1 MICNFKLGFEKRMM
15 SGVKYTKFATVLL
28 LSAGLSA
35 CAAERETVVRAS
47 AEADRPAVS
56 TYRPIHK
63 QLTETTILGSDSL
76 NARYEEEK
84 AIPAPTRP
92 IIREDAR
99 KEAKINK
106 DREFKKIITYAKAEK
121 AKRANTEKKKEAAPV
136 KNEPS
141 VAYQAATILFADG
154 SSTVVPE
161 YQGEIR
167 KIARLAKEKNAHITV
182 YGFASSRTRDTDV
195 ATHKRINFNISLKR
209 AESVAA
215 ALIRAGAPKKS
226 VAVEALSD
234 SMPLYQEVMPEGER
248 LNRRAEIYVSY

>member
-99 KEAKINK
+99 KEAKIDK

-136 KNEPS
+136 KNELW
-141 VAYQAATILFADG
+141 VGYLAGTILFADG
-154 SSTVVPE
+154 SSTVVP
-161 YQGEIR
+161 
-167 KIARLAKEKNAHITV
+167 
-182 YGFASSRTRDTDV
+182 
-195 ATHKRINFNISLKR
+195 
-209 AESVAA
+209 
-215 ALIRAGAPKKS
+215 
-226 VAVEALSD
+226 
-234 SMPLYQEVMPEGER
+234 
-248 LNRRAEIYVSY
+248 

>member
-99 KEAKINK
+99 KEAKIDK

-121 AKRANTEKKKEAAPV
+121 AKH
-136 KNEPS
+136 
-141 VAYQAATILFADG
+141 G
-154 SSTVVPE
+154 
-161 YQGEIR
+161 
-167 KIARLAKEKNAHITV
+167 KEK
-182 YGFASSRTRDTDV
+182 GSR
-195 ATHKRINFNISLKR
+195 S
-209 AESVAA
+209 
-215 ALIRAGAPKKS
+215 G
-226 VAVEALSD
+226 
-234 SMPLYQEVMPEGER
+234 
-248 LNRRAEIYVSY
+248 

>member
-1 MICNFKLGFEKRMM
+1 MM

-35 CAAERETVVRAS
+35 CAAEQESVVRAS
-47 AEADRPAVS
+47 AEANRPAVS
-56 TYRPIHK
+56 SYRPIHK

-99 KEAKINK
+99 KEAKIDK

-121 AKRANTEKKKEAAPV
+121 AKRANANTEQKKEAAPV

-154 SSTVVPE
+154 SSTVAPE

-226 VAVEALSD
+226 VAAEALSD

>member
-92 IIREDAR
+92 IIREAR
-99 KEAKINK
+99 AKKPKSTRTGNS
-106 DREFKKIITYAKAEK
+106 KK
-121 AKRANTEKKKEAAPV
+121 
-136 KNEPS
+136 
-141 VAYQAATILFADG
+141 
-154 SSTVVPE
+154 
-161 YQGEIR
+161 
-167 KIARLAKEKNAHITV
+167 
-182 YGFASSRTRDTDV
+182 
-195 ATHKRINFNISLKR
+195 
-209 AESVAA
+209 
-215 ALIRAGAPKKS
+215 
-226 VAVEALSD
+226 
-234 SMPLYQEVMPEGER
+234 
-248 LNRRAEIYVSY
+248 

>member
-1 MICNFKLGFEKRMM
+1 MM
-15 SGVKYTKFATVLL
+15 SGVRYTKFAAVLL
-28 LSAGLSA
+28 LSAGLAA
-35 CAAERETVVRAS
+35 CAAERKTAVRSS

-84 AIPAPTRP
+84 AMPAPTKP

-99 KEAKINK
+99 KEAKIDK
-106 DREFKKIITYAKAEK
+106 DREFKKIITYAAAEK
-121 AKRANTEKKKEAAPV
+121 AERAKTEKKKEKKKEVSPV
-136 KNEPS
+136 KSEPS
-141 VAYQAATILFADG
+141 VAYQAATVLFADG
-154 SSTVVPE
+154 SSTVAPE
-161 YQGEIR
+161 YNGEIR

-195 ATHKRINFNISLKR
+195 ATHKLINFNISLKR

>member
-99 KEAKINK
+99 KEAKIDK

-161 YQGEIR
+161 YQGEM
-167 KIARLAKEKNAHITV
+167 
-182 YGFASSRTRDTDV
+182 
-195 ATHKRINFNISLKR
+195 KR

-215 ALIRAGAPKKS
+215 ALIKAGAPKKS